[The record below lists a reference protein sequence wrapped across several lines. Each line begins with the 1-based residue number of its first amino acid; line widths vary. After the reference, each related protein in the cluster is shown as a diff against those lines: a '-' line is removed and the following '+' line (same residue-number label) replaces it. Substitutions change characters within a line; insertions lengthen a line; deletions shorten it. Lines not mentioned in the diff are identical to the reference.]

1 MAIQCNVAIAT
12 YLDHLR
18 IERGLSANSISS
30 YSRDLDKYQSLL
42 SEKGLSYD
50 KVTESDISTFIGELS
65 IQGLSPSS
73 INRFLSTLK
82 GFYKYCELEYQVAN
96 PMVDINQFKL
106 ARKLPKALSVDEVS
120 RLIESTI
127 NPADP
132 TMLRD
137 RAILEILY
145 GTGARVAEL
154 IGLDINDISKDDFDG
169 EEITI
174 IKLRGKGSKER
185 LVPIGRYAL
194 EALDNYLVR
203 LRPAL
208 LAKNSHNERALFL
221 NARGTRL
228 SRQSTWTTVLKAAE
242 AVGLD
247 INDISKDNF
256 EGEEIT
262 IIKLRGKG
270 SKERLVPIGRYALE
284 ALDNYLVRLRPALQ
298 AKNSQNERALFLNT
312 RGTRLSR
319 QSAWTTVLKAAEA
332 VGLAGRVSPHVFRH
346 SYATHLLDGG
356 ADIRVVQELLGH
368 ASVTTTQIYT
378 LVTIDKVRESY
389 SLAHPRSK

>member
-1 MAIQCNVAIAT
+1 MAIQCSVAIAT

-18 IERGLSANSISS
+18 IERGLSTNSVES
-30 YSRDLDKYQSLL
+30 YRRDLAKFEIHLADNNLEFSTL
-42 SEKGLSYD
+42 S
-50 KVTESDISTFIGELS
+50 ESDISKIVGELS
-65 IQGLSPSS
+65 VSGLATSS
-73 INRFLSTLK
+73 INRFLSSLK
-82 GFYKYCELEYQVAN
+82 GFYKYCALEYQVVN
-96 PMVDINQFKL
+96 PMVDITQFKI
-106 ARKLPKALSVDEVS
+106 ARKLPKALSISEIS
-120 RLIESTI
+120 SLIESAA

-132 TMLRD
+132 ASLRD
-137 RAILEILY
+137 RAILEVLY

-154 IGLDINDISKDDFDG
+154 VGIDTSDISKDLFDG

-174 IKLRGKGSKER
+174 LKLRGKGSKER
-185 LVPIGRYAL
+185 LVPLGKFAI

-208 LAKNSHNERALFL
+208 LAKNSQNNRALFL

-228 SRQSTWTTVLKAAE
+228 SRQSAWSTVLKAAE
-242 AVGLD
+242 ATGL
-247 INDISKDNF
+247 
-256 EGEEIT
+256 
-262 IIKLRGKG
+262 
-270 SKERLVPIGRYALE
+270 
-284 ALDNYLVRLRPALQ
+284 Q
-298 AKNSQNERALFLNT
+298 
-312 RGTRLSR
+312 
-319 QSAWTTVLKAAEA
+319 
-332 VGLAGRVSPHVFRH
+332 GRVSPHVFRH

>member
-1 MAIQCNVAIAT
+1 MAIQCSVAIAT

-18 IERGLSANSISS
+18 IERGLSTNSVES
-30 YSRDLDKYQSLL
+30 YRRDLIKFESLL
-42 SEKGLSYD
+42 AESNLAFSGITEGEISKFVGQLSVNGLA
-50 KVTESDISTFIGELS
+50 T
-65 IQGLSPSS
+65 SS
-73 INRFLSTLK
+73 INRFLSSLK
-82 GFYKYCELEYQVAN
+82 GFYKYCAMEYQIAN
-96 PMVDINQFKL
+96 PMTDVAQFKI
-106 ARKLPKALSVDEVS
+106 ARKLPKALSVAEIS
-120 RLIESTI
+120 SLIDSAS

-132 TMLRD
+132 VSLRD

-154 IGLDINDISKDDFDG
+154 VGIDVADISKDAFEG

-174 IKLRGKGSKER
+174 LKLRGKGSKER
-185 LVPIGRYAL
+185 LVPLGKFAL
-194 EALDNYLVR
+194 AALDDYLVR

-208 LAKNSHNERALFL
+208 LAKNSQNNRALFL

-228 SRQSTWTTVLKAAE
+228 SRQSAWSTVLKAAE
-242 AVGLD
+242 ATGL
-247 INDISKDNF
+247 
-256 EGEEIT
+256 
-262 IIKLRGKG
+262 
-270 SKERLVPIGRYALE
+270 
-284 ALDNYLVRLRPALQ
+284 Q
-298 AKNSQNERALFLNT
+298 
-312 RGTRLSR
+312 
-319 QSAWTTVLKAAEA
+319 
-332 VGLAGRVSPHVFRH
+332 GRVSPHVFRH